1 MQKVEPETISRVSLI
16 VALRNELA
24 ERAKGEMSICK
35 LAAEKGIFCR
45 GFRRYSDADLKQ
57 RYGWIAKRY
66 PNASRAELEAMADGR
81 ARLDRLCELN
91 VLRQVKNV
99 ASDVFVHEA
108 WARGQSLHVH
118 GWIYSLANGL
128 VTDLNVTVSPPGN

>member
-24 ERAKGEMSICK
+24 QRAKGEMSVCK

-45 GFRRYSDADLKQ
+45 GFRRYSDADLRT

-66 PNASRAELEAMADGR
+66 PDASRAELEAMADRWQLARQDVLEVPTSCDVQQLEHDACGGWEDFSNDDLAGFLRDLTGR
-81 ARLDRLCELN
+81 R
-91 VLRQVKNV
+91 VVV
-99 ASDVFVHEA
+99 A
-108 WARGQSLHVH
+108 
-118 GWIYSLANGL
+118 
-128 VTDLNVTVSPPGN
+128 